1 MKHGSSTISTKSI
14 DQIMLPMPNFFPGE
28 IPFSRSFNN
37 GKEVSSRNTSHKSYY
52 SSYVPTLFL
61 ITSNVPSINKT
72 PTGNEIHA
80 LLVNPAIT

>member
-1 MKHGSSTISTKSI
+1 MLYEKNPAEHTFAAEIFLTQPLSDAFLFSQSSII
-14 DQIMLPMPNFFPGE
+14 A
-28 IPFSRSFNN
+28 
-37 GKEVSSRNTSHKSYY
+37 KEVSSRNTSHKSYY